1 MRSYLYSS
9 NRYLPR
15 KPLINN
21 GVTNKGDAM
30 TQQEFDKAVALVIEA
45 RKIIKELR
53 AAELIKDSYNTIIN
67 ASLNGIE
74 KKLRKVTPEV
84 K

>member
-1 MRSYLYSS
+1 
-9 NRYLPR
+9 
-15 KPLINN
+15 
-21 GVTNKGDAM
+21 M
-30 TQQEFDKAVALVIEA
+30 TQDEINKCVVLAIEA

-53 AAELIKDSYNTIIN
+53 DAGLIKDSYNTIMN

-74 KKLRKVTPEV
+74 KKLKKTTPGV